1 MIKIV
6 FYTKKW
12 EYEDEEAEDYEW
24 EYETEEEENEGQQKE
39 EKAKSSAATNDE
51 IMKQCLA
58 TIAGVEKGDEEEE
71 EEEEEEEDEEEDEEL
86 EDPFAP
92 AKPKKIVKFFS
103 PVKKFWHSK
112 IFAGTREI
120 LFRMPIFLLL
130 LLDFFVYFLFMGKNN
145 NFLGLFRLPLRVHQ
159 LMGIAR
165 KMGRKNIT
173 KRRNP
178 DILKE
183 L

>member
-71 EEEEEEEDEEEDEEL
+71 EDEEEEDEEEDEEL

-92 AKPKKIVKFFS
+92 AKPKKIVKFLP